1 MKVIQ
6 ASLRR
11 HSSTKAFTLIE
22 LLVVIAIISILA
34 SLLVPAVTDALNSAK
49 ETHCTNNLRQ
59 LGLAMN
65 SYVMEHDYLLPSQ
78 KYWNIYPTVADPA
91 NQQGMSAHVKPYL
104 SSRPTRNTSK
114 PGEEDI
120 QEMICPLWL
129 AHPGRNAAYGGN
141 GDSAASYYTSG
152 PGHQFLWDP
161 VAKRGK
167 ALDEVP
173 NPSTSYALY
182 DTTWV
187 TRPLRNGTAHGRKA
201 NRLFFDG
208 HVELQQLQ

>member
-1 MKVIQ
+1 MKAIQ
-6 ASLRR
+6 TSLNGRIPR
-11 HSSTKAFTLIE
+11 NGFTLIE

-34 SLLVPAVTDALNSAK
+34 SLLVPAVTNALDSAK

-65 SYVMEHDYLLPSQ
+65 SYTMEHNYMLPAQ
-78 KYWNIYPTVADPA
+78 KYWNLYPTVADPA
-91 NQQGMSAHVKPYL
+91 NQQGMGAHVIPYL
-104 SSRPTRNTSK
+104 SSRPTQNTSK

-120 QEMICPLWL
+120 QEMICPLWRT
-129 AHPGRNAAYGGN
+129 HPGRNADYGGN

-152 PGHQFLWDP
+152 PGHLYLWDP
-161 VAKRGK
+161 IAKRGK
-167 ALDEVP
+167 SLDEVP

-187 TRPLRNGTAHGRKA
+187 SRPVRNATAHGRKA